1 MKRGFVLISTLSIVA
16 ILSFL
21 ILIINK
27 TVVQDSIKS
36 YIFNESIHKRI
47 QLINYEKFLIE
58 TLQNNS
64 NQLRNLSLAEQQ
76 INFLMK
82 EKYENLNVTFTDLN
96 ACVNLNS
103 SVKKFREILI
113 RENKNNIVFQRLFQS
128 LDIDESFANYF
139 YDKLVDFIDSDSL
152 PERLGAEDLFYI
164 ADEDSNFTSDSYLL
178 STTQLKDLKVL
189 DIETYNLIKPL
200 FCAIPENY
208 NKFNINSLNESN
220 YLAFSAMFPDITLND
235 FEQIILNK
243 PITGYINLSHF
254 FELTNMDEGKIIQ
267 ENIIFKPEYIR
278 ISYLLK
284 LEGYEFSM
292 HSVINLKER
301 SNNLISRSFVI

>member
-96 ACVNLNS
+96 TCVNLNS
-103 SVKKFREILI
+103 SVKKFRETLI